1 MKNVK
6 LSITAAM
13 VILGITFLGS
23 CTKTTE
29 QIDLT
34 KDVVGTYQG
43 KLSNSI
49 TNVQDSSIATIT
61 YYNDYTVRVHCI
73 GGNVDTTFLLELY
86 PEGSN
91 MMVCATGDAYYK
103 EYGNQKSS
111 HNHMMSNGGM
121 MTWENHMSD
130 DHNATDAHYGNFNS
144 NNNEFD
150 YTIKMENS
158 SSNLSERFIG
168 FK

>member
-86 PEGSN
+86 PEG
-91 MMVCATGDAYYK
+91 
-103 EYGNQKSS
+103 
-111 HNHMMSNGGM
+111 NHMMSNGGM